1 MKWWKLVVS
10 FIKKIWVAICK
21 FMNTETLI
29 TFPEQTPADPFS
41 EFDLLRGT
49 AYIEYIAGMGVCI
62 AIHAGGRIAYIPDSP
77 SNRSLVLGYMPIY
90 EKYPIYDEKS
100 GDGLRQIDPTDEEIE
115 IRKKKKKKYP
125 SLKYK

>member
-49 AYIEYIAGMGVCI
+49 AYIEYIAGMGGMYCYSCWRSYS
-62 AIHAGGRIAYIPDSP
+62 IHSR
-77 SNRSLVLGYMPIY
+77 
-90 EKYPIYDEKS
+90 
-100 GDGLRQIDPTDEEIE
+100 
-115 IRKKKKKKYP
+115 
-125 SLKYK
+125 

>member
-49 AYIEYIAGMGVCI
+49 AYIEYIA
-62 AIHAGGRIAYIPDSP
+62 
-77 SNRSLVLGYMPIY
+77 
-90 EKYPIYDEKS
+90 
-100 GDGLRQIDPTDEEIE
+100 
-115 IRKKKKKKYP
+115 
-125 SLKYK
+125 